1 MLLSFIFIVLLFT
14 FIGYLIFLLISHFF
28 KNYDYYYVHV
38 SFVAFYLSQRVDEI
52 MVEEKA
58 TRSKDQKQN
67 IDNNGKDWQQEK

>member
-1 MLLSFIFIVLLFT
+1 
-14 FIGYLIFLLISHFF
+14 
-28 KNYDYYYVHV
+28 
-38 SFVAFYLSQRVDEI
+38 VAFYLSQRVDEI